1 MDRFPE
7 DYYLHNL
14 PLLLLSGLDA
24 ENHNDLDPS
33 RKAHN
38 LLQEGGFRIRI
49 DAPLIQGDV
58 ARHLQESFR
67 EQDASNLPWN
77 AQSLASRNGRVFKI
91 TSVGRVGQLS
101 LSPTLSAYIHR
112 RCRHML
118 YHRARP
124 HLRRIHLVFPP
135 LLLLEI
141 HHHNSFYIHHYLL

>member
-24 ENHNDLDPS
+24 ENHNDIDPS

-58 ARHLQESFR
+58 ARQLQESFR
-67 EQDASNLPWN
+67 EQDASSLPWH
-77 AQSLASRNGRVFKI
+77 AQSLASSNGKVFKI
-91 TSVGRVGQLS
+91 TSVGRVRQMS
-101 LSPTLSAYIHR
+101 
-112 RCRHML
+112 
-118 YHRARP
+118 
-124 HLRRIHLVFPP
+124 FPP
-135 LLLLEI
+135 K
-141 HHHNSFYIHHYLL
+141 